1 MVLTVVILWPLTGP
15 QSIVYL
21 CSVKSLIYEIKI
33 GTTGSYQQ
41 HRQSFA
47 SDGSHSTVLSGW
59 KHLSKNTK
67 DRKCLKHDFSFFP
80 SRQVWFR
87 FFSGSESSN
96 KKMSSFGLV
105 LWHKGMG
112 SIRALHFIR
121 ALICTT
127 WAQASKSSE
136 AQYAGWKSWGRS
148 RAQWL
153 LWAWALAQ
161 MMIPVLQFKKITQ
174 SQYAWW
180 N

>member
-1 MVLTVVILWPLTGP
+1 MVLTVVILWPLTGT

-21 CSVKSLIYEIKI
+21 CSLKSLIYEIKI
-33 GTTGSYQQ
+33 CTTGSYQQ

-87 FFSGSESSN
+87 FFEALKARTKRWAPLDSG
-96 KKMSSFGLV
+96 FGTTAWAPLEPCTSLEHWFV
-105 LWHKGMG
+105 LPELKP
-112 SIRALHFIR
+112 L
-121 ALICTT
+121 
-127 WAQASKSSE
+127 
-136 AQYAGWKSWGRS
+136 YAGWKSWGRS

-153 LWAWALAQ
+153 LRAWA
-161 MMIPVLQFKKITQ
+161 
-174 SQYAWW
+174 
-180 N
+180 